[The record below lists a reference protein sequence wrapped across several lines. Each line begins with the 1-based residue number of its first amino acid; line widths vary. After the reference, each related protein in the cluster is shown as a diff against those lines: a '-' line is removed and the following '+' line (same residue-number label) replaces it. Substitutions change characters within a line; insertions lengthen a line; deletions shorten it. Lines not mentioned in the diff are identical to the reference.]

1 MKHGKEY
8 YDEARQDGFKSGK
21 EQGFKTATIE
31 DIIFMIRYGISKK
44 DLLKKYS
51 EKKITTKHFLRWL
64 RSKDEPTRLSI

>member
-1 MKHGKEY
+1 MEC
-8 YDEARQDGFKSGK
+8 RFKSGK

-51 EKKITTKHFLRWL
+51 EKDYNEAL
-64 RSKDEPTRLSI
+64 SKMAAK

>member
-1 MKHGKEY
+1 MCEAWKEY

-44 DLLKKYS
+44 DLLK
-51 EKKITTKHFLRWL
+51 
-64 RSKDEPTRLSI
+64 

>member
-1 MKHGKEY
+1 MCDAWKEY

-44 DLLKKYS
+44 YS
-51 EKKITTKHFLRWL
+51 EKDYNEAL
-64 RSKDEPTRLSI
+64 SKMAAK

>member
-1 MKHGKEY
+1 MCEAWKEY

-51 EKKITTKHFLRWL
+51 EKEYNEAL
-64 RSKDEPTRLSI
+64 SKMAAK